1 MNLKKD
7 QLEALANKYDFD
19 LKELME
25 YYDEISKMP
34 CVANGDEEQ
43 LLGCLETIIAGLRTN
58 EQEIEFQKSKYG
70 NDVDEY
76 MDKDKIVPK
85 EYIVSDALY
94 RTYDEQA
101 IPFLSDE
108 YAELKGIS
116 KESYDE
122 SENFDFKI

>member
-1 MNLKKD
+1 
-7 QLEALANKYDFD
+7 
-19 LKELME
+19 
-25 YYDEISKMP
+25 MP